1 MAVPRLSAPPATAAQ
16 ELAALLRGLLS
27 HERDIVADFL
37 VYLAEFDRRGF
48 AVALGYGSLFAYCTR
63 ALGLSSSAAYR
74 RITAARLLRRF
85 PVLEPMLRDGRLS
98 PTTVSLLKDV
108 LVPATHRELLARAAG
123 LSKEQVAALVALLR
137 PKAAPRDSVRPLPPA
152 RLVALPSAAVDVPA
166 PSTTPATRL
175 ADGAQ
180 VLVAVQPIPPPR
192 VEPIT
197 ADLRVL
203 KVTVTREFLAEL
215 EEVKA
220 ALSHTVPSGRFE
232 EVVRACFRLVLDRH
246 RRRSAPRAP
255 SRRAAPSTAHA
266 AAAPASPALTSAAP
280 APASPAAAPTDAGT
294 GTTPVRVPVSAEVER
309 QVRLRDGNRCA
320 VVGPDGHMCG
330 SIYQLEFH
338 HRRPVARGGETTVD
352 NLILACRRHNDWLAR
367 LEFGEGHMERCRLR
381 RLSRVSGRDSV
392 EGTAASGSTAASASS
407 DRVANAD
414 PGGGAAGDRAPPD
427 APSR

>member
-232 EVVRACFRLVLDRH
+232 EVVRACFRVVLAPH
-246 RRRSAPRAP
+246 RRRCGRTAAAVTPTTATATTAPATTAAATATAATP
-255 SRRAAPSTAHA
+255 GTDVESGTSAPSTANA
-266 AAAPASPALTSAAP
+266 AGAVRAS
-280 APASPAAAPTDAGT
+280 G
-294 GTTPVRVPVSAEVER
+294 RVPVPAEVER
-309 QVRLRDGNRCA
+309 QVRQRDGNRCA
-320 VVGPDGHMCG
+320 TVGPDGHVCG
-330 SIYQLEFH
+330 STYQLELH
-338 HRRPVARGGETTVD
+338 HLRAVARGGQTTVD

-367 LEFGEGHMERCRLR
+367 LEFGEAHVARCKR
-381 RLSRVSGRDSV
+381 RRRAEPAAGGGPR
-392 EGTAASGSTAASASS
+392 GTAAGGS
-407 DRVANAD
+407 R
-414 PGGGAAGDRAPPD
+414 PGGAGPP
-427 APSR
+427 AVPPR